1 MQKQKTKKTILRHIM
16 VKLLMQKKIKNKEI
30 ILKEVRGKIYP
41 IEEQRILTYFQKPH
55 NQEENGV
62 NYLKS

>member
-1 MQKQKTKKTILRHIM
+1 M